1 MQGMSPAYA
10 QRLLDTIDAAVPAL
24 LALPAQ
30 RTGDPLAPGKWS
42 PREIV
47 GHLIDS
53 ASNNHRRFVVGRWQ
67 DDLIFDGYAQDDWV
81 NAQQYREAPWA
92 DLVMLW
98 SHFNRHMARVMASVP
113 EAVRTRPRATHNLDR
128 IAWRP
133 LPADLPATLDY
144 FMDDYVGHLRHH
156 LKQILGAEWDTE
168 RDAHGA

>member
-1 MQGMSPAYA
+1 MSPAYA

-30 RTGDPLAPGKWS
+30 RTADPLAPGKWS

-81 NAQQYREAPWA
+81 N
-92 DLVMLW
+92 
-98 SHFNRHMARVMASVP
+98 SHSASDP
-113 EAVRTRPRATHNLDR
+113 SSSTISSASTSS
-128 IAWRP
+128 
-133 LPADLPATLDY
+133 
-144 FMDDYVGHLRHH
+144 G
-156 LKQILGAEWDTE
+156 
-168 RDAHGA
+168 